1 MSASPEQ
8 SIHVGVALGGAG
20 RHPAAWR
27 LESARPT
34 ELVSAKYWID
44 QVRLAE
50 QGLLDLVTIEDSFS
64 LSDSSSLSGSS
75 TAVTDGRVDLAVGHL
90 DSTLIAARLA
100 LATDRIGLVPTAVTT
115 HTEPF
120 HVSKAIASLDHA
132 SYGRAG
138 VRLRITNRPDDTA
151 LFGRRPTAEPIPDLL
166 AEAADHAEVLR
177 RLWDS
182 WEDDAEIRDIATGR
196 FIDRDKLHYID
207 FQGAFF
213 SVRGPSITPRPPQGQ
228 PIIAALSHSADVH
241 RFVGGSAD
249 LAFVTPTDATD
260 AHDIVAEIDRA
271 RVEAGRD
278 DAVRVLADLTVFLGD
293 TRAQARAHRDLLDE
307 WLGTEFAD
315 DAAVVVGT
323 PSDVADR
330 IAELVDPAT
339 GVAGVRLRPG
349 AVPLDLEAI
358 VAGVVPELQ
367 RRGLFRTNYTE
378 TTLRGHLRL
387 PRPAN
392 RYAGLVTA

>member
-27 LESARPT
+27 LDSARPT
-34 ELVSAKYWID
+34 ELVSARYWID

-64 LSDSSSLSGSS
+64 LSDSSSGPAA
-75 TAVTDGRVDLAVGHL
+75 TADGRVDLAVGHL
-90 DSTLIAARLA
+90 DSTLVAARVA
-100 LATDRIGLVPTAVTT
+100 LATDHVGLIPTAVTT

-132 SYGRAG
+132 SHGRAG
-138 VRLRITNRPDDTA
+138 VRLRISHHAGDTA
-151 LFGRRPTAEPIPDLL
+151 LFGRRPGAEPVPDLL

-182 WEDDAEIRDIATGR
+182 WEDDAEIRDVATGR

-207 FQGAFF
+207 FRGAFF

-228 PIIAALSHSADVH
+228 PIIAALSHTGDVH
-241 RFVGGSAD
+241 RFVGSSAD
-249 LAFVTPTDATD
+249 LAFVTPTDVAD
-260 AHDIVAEIDRA
+260 ARGIVAEIDRA

-293 TRAQARAHRDLLDE
+293 TRAQARAHRDRLDE
-307 WLGTEFAD
+307 WLGTEFTD

-323 PSDVADR
+323 PADVADR
-330 IAELVDPAT
+330 IAELVDPET
-339 GVAGVRLRPG
+339 GVVGVRLRPG

-367 RRGLFRTNYTE
+367 RRTLFRTHYSE
-378 TTLRGHLRL
+378 ETLRGHLRL

>member
-27 LESARPT
+27 LDSARPT
-34 ELVSAKYWID
+34 ELVSAQYWVD

-64 LSDSSSLSGSS
+64 LSDSSSGPAA
-75 TAVTDGRVDLAVGHL
+75 TADGRVDLAVGHL
-90 DSTLIAARLA
+90 DSTLIAARVA
-100 LATDRIGLVPTAVTT
+100 LATDHVGLIPTAVTT

-132 SYGRAG
+132 SHGRAG
-138 VRLRITNRPDDTA
+138 VRLRISHHAGDTA
-151 LFGRRPTAEPIPDLL
+151 LFGRRPGAEPVPDLL

-207 FQGAFF
+207 FRGAFF

-228 PIIAALSHSADVH
+228 PIIAALSHTGDVH
-241 RFVGGSAD
+241 RFVGSSAD
-249 LAFVTPTDATD
+249 LAFVTPTDVAD
-260 AHDIVAEIDRA
+260 ACGIVAEIDRA
-271 RVEAGRD
+271 RVEAGRG

-293 TRAQARAHRDLLDE
+293 TRAQARAHRDRLDE
-307 WLGTEFAD
+307 WLGTEFSD

-323 PSDVADR
+323 PADVADR
-330 IAELVDPAT
+330 IAELVDPET
-339 GVAGVRLRPG
+339 GVVGVRLRPG

-367 RRGLFRTNYTE
+367 RRNLFRTHYSE
-378 TTLRGHLRL
+378 ETLRGHLRL